1 MALEDKVLQILRGG
15 GVTWDGLRAQLGANP
30 DDLDAAIRNL
40 EGSRQISRDRGRF
53 HLNGVDHVTQ
63 QPAAAQASA
72 EGEPVSNQKKKP
84 CSDCGATK
92 LLEEFPNNSLCK
104 DGHSGQCKACVSK
117 KGKERRA
124 AKQGTPAAAA
134 IAAMRRPAPQP
145 SEPARIVDRRP
156 PVAKPTIEPVMF
168 LHFADGVRIG
178 PVHTSEAGIAQMP
191 FHVDVSAEQLDEL
204 VTWWTAAKRNA
215 A

>member
-1 MALEDKVLQILRGG
+1 MALEEKVLQILGRGAI
-15 GVTWDGLRAQLGANP
+15 TWDGLRAQLSANP

-53 HLNGVDHVTQ
+53 QLNGVHNVTTQ
-63 QPAAAQASA
+63 TAAAQASA

-92 LLEEFPNNSLCK
+92 LLEEFPVNSICK
-104 DGHSGQCKACVSK
+104 DGHAGQCKACVSK

-134 IAAMRRPAPQP
+134 IAAMRRPAPEA

-156 PVAKPTIEPVMF
+156 PVAKAAIEPVMI

-178 PVHTSEAGIAQMP
+178 PVHTSDAGIAQMP

-204 VTWWTAAKRNA
+204 VTWWTANRKSA
-215 A
+215 

>member
-1 MALEDKVLQILRGG
+1 MALEDKAFAIISRGA
-15 GVTWDGLRAQLGANP
+15 VTYDGLRSQLGANP
-30 DDLDAAIRNL
+30 DDLDSAIRNL
-40 EGSRQISRDRGRF
+40 EASRQIRRDRGRF
-53 HLNGVDHVTQ
+53 YLNGVDHVTQ
-63 QPAAAQASA
+63 QPAAAQASV
-72 EGEPVSNQKKKP
+72 EEEPVSNQKKKP
-84 CSDCGATK
+84 CSDCGVPK
-92 LLEEFPNNSLCK
+92 LLDEFPLNSACK

-134 IAAMRRPAPQP
+134 IAAMRRPVLEVT
-145 SEPARIVDRRP
+145 EPARSADRPP
-156 PVAKPTIEPVMF
+156 PVAKAAIEPVMF

-178 PVHTSEAGIAQMP
+178 PVHTSDSGIAQMP

-204 VTWWTAAKRNA
+204 VTWWTAAKRSA